1 MKKGNFRLIAFVP
14 MFVMYFGF
22 PLIRDVVPFHDIYT
36 YQEWFALLGMY
47 VIGTLVAAPLIYL
60 LIKDSGKP
68 LKLGLTVRWML
79 FLLATLQVACMYY
92 LWEQGA
98 QLYLSMAIT
107 MGIISAIYAYGTKS
121 TNIMRDKDTG
131 NFYRVHRGKAHRLSE
146 HDVQRYMSGVI
157 GTNIS
162 PYEFSSS
169 AIAGFD
175 SHASENNLNFNSSM
189 FGSDNFSSG
198 MSINPSSGSPMVGG
212 ISGHDISGNSWGT
225 NFNEPT
231 NTYDPNRGY

>member
-22 PLIRDVVPFHDIYT
+22 PLIRDVVPFHEIYT
-36 YQEWFALLGMY
+36 YQEWLALLGMY
-47 VIGTLVAAPLIYL
+47 VIGTLLAAPLIYL
-60 LIKDSGKP
+60 LIKGSGKH
-68 LKLGLTVRWML
+68 LELGLTVRWML
-79 FLLATLQVACMYY
+79 FLVATLQIACMYY
-92 LWEQGA
+92 LWEQSA

-107 MGIISAIYAYGTKS
+107 MGIISSLYAYGTKS

-131 NFYRVHRGKAHRLSE
+131 NFYRLHRGKAHRLSE
-146 HDVQRYMSGVI
+146 DDVQKYMSGVI

-175 SHASENNLNFNSSM
+175 SHASENNLSFNSSM
-189 FGSDNFSSG
+189 FSSDNFSSG